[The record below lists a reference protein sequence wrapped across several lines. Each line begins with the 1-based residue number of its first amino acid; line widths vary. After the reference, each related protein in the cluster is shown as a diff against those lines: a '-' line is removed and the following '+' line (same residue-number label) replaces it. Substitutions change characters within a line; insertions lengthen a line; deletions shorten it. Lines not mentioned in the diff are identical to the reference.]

1 MKQRP
6 WLTTTSKS
14 LRRGRRKKGEKNGKT
29 EREMAIGGWRRQE
42 GATRGRG
49 KTGAC
54 GGEMEDFSIIQPAPS
69 HWHRF

>member
-1 MKQRP
+1 
-6 WLTTTSKS
+6 
-14 LRRGRRKKGEKNGKT
+14 
-29 EREMAIGGWRRQE
+29 MAIGGWRRQE